1 MGEFSKVI
9 RVQGLGDIFCSG
21 YVQTMRK
28 CQVLS
33 ARLGVLVTSQVIA
46 SRQTIVL
53 RAWSLLKMTG
63 FGGIM
68 MSQDT
73 THRRW
78 IVLWSYDGC
87 EVCQGGWGLRYKLV
101 SHLPTPESGDGY
113 D

>member
-9 RVQGLGDIFCSG
+9 GVQRLGDIFRSG

-28 CQVLS
+28 CQAPS
-33 ARLGVLVTSQVIA
+33 ARLGGLMTSQGIG

-63 FGGIM
+63 FGGMM

-73 THRRW
+73 THRHW
-78 IVLWSYDGC
+78 IVLRSYDGC
-87 EVCQGGWGLRYKLV
+87 GVC
-101 SHLPTPESGDGY
+101 
-113 D
+113 

>member
-21 YVQTMRK
+21 YVQTMRT

-33 ARLGVLVTSQVIA
+33 VRLGVLMTSQVIA

-73 THRRW
+73 TLRRW

-87 EVCQGGWGLRYKLV
+87 EVCQRGWGLRYKLV